1 MLLKHALRRINQ
13 LANTP
18 LHQLTLGV
26 DVLSQFFEME
36 VQVGTDKLELVAS
49 FCYLRDML
57 SAACGRVYSSC
68 MRSAMLNASEIWPLT
83 KPNLKHL

>member
-18 LHQLTLGV
+18 LYQLILGV
-26 DVLSQFFEME
+26 DFLSQFFEME

-57 SAACGRVYSSC
+57 SAASGHVYSSC
-68 MRSAMLNASEIWPLT
+68 VRSTMLHASEIWLLT
-83 KPNLKHL
+83 KPNLQHL